1 MRRSQHIFLI
11 CVKTVL
17 FRLCL
22 RKVQPDVWG
31 HMSTRSLELSDLGHL
46 VAAERNRRG
55 FSLRQAADDIG
66 IPFNTLARV
75 EKGHIPDLPKFK
87 KLVEWCG
94 ADVNQFFELQERRAT
109 TAEMIAE
116 QLRSDRNLTSEA
128 AERIAE
134 IVNELYQ
141 TLARP
146 RELAAA
152 HLRAA
157 ATFRPDAALAL
168 AVLLED
174 LHDALV
180 KEDNSGSAKRI

>member
-1 MRRSQHIFLI
+1 
-11 CVKTVL
+11 
-17 FRLCL
+17 
-22 RKVQPDVWG
+22 
-31 HMSTRSLELSDLGHL
+31 MSTKNLELSDLGHL

-55 FSLRQAADDIG
+55 FSLRQAAHDIG

-87 KLVEWCG
+87 RLVEWCG
-94 ADVNQFFELQERRAT
+94 ADIQRFFELQEKPAT
-109 TAEMIAE
+109 TAERVAE
-116 QLRSDRNLTSEA
+116 ELRSDRNLTPEA

-152 HLRAA
+152 HFRAA
-157 ATFRPDAALAL
+157 ITFRPDAAVAL
-168 AVLLED
+168 GELLQD
-174 LHDALV
+174 MHDALV
-180 KEDNSGSAKRI
+180 KEADNGSAKRV

>member
-1 MRRSQHIFLI
+1 
-11 CVKTVL
+11 
-17 FRLCL
+17 
-22 RKVQPDVWG
+22 
-31 HMSTRSLELSDLGHL
+31 MSTRSLELSDLGHL

-75 EKGHIPDLPKFK
+75 EKGHIPDLSKFK

-94 ADVNQFFELQERRAT
+94 ADVQQFFELQERRAT
-109 TAEMIAE
+109 TAEMVAE
-116 QLRSDRNLTSEA
+116 QLRSDRNLTPEA

-152 HLRAA
+152 HLRAS

-168 AVLLED
+168 AALLDD

-180 KEDNSGSAKRI
+180 KEDNGGSAKRI

>member
-1 MRRSQHIFLI
+1 MRT
-11 CVKTVL
+11 KN
-17 FRLCL
+17 
-22 RKVQPDVWG
+22 
-31 HMSTRSLELSDLGHL
+31 LELSDLGHL

-87 KLVEWCG
+87 RLVEWCG
-94 ADVNQFFELQERRAT
+94 ADIQRFFELQEKPAT
-109 TAEMIAE
+109 TAERVAE
-116 QLRSDRNLTSEA
+116 QLRSDRNLTPEA

-152 HLRAA
+152 HFRAA
-157 ATFRPDAALAL
+157 NTFRPDAAVAL
-168 AVLLED
+168 GEL
-174 LHDALV
+174 LHDMHAALV
-180 KEDNSGSAKRI
+180 KEADSGSAKRV